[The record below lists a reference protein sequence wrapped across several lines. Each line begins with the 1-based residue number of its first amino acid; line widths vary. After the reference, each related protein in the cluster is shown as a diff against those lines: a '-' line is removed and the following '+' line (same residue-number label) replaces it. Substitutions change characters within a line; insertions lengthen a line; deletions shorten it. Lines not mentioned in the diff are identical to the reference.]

1 MTKLFKYLKPYSLWV
16 VLVVVLTLVQA
27 FSQLYLPTLMSDIVD
42 QGVVGGDIGFIVK
55 TGLVMLGFTLVV
67 SVATI
72 FARLFGARTG
82 VAFARDLRRNIFVK
96 VEGYSLNDFDQIG
109 TSSLITRSTN
119 DVTQVQNVMVM
130 ILTMLIF
137 APLMFVGG
145 LVMALR
151 TDIQLSWIIL
161 VSAGILGIV
170 IGFVAAK
177 GIPLFKS
184 IQKKIDKVNL
194 VLRESLTGIRV
205 IRAFNKEKFEE
216 TRFEKANTDLT
227 ETSIKVF
234 RIMSIMF
241 PALMLIMN
249 MTTVTVVWFGAHRI
263 ETGAIQVGD
272 MMAFQQY
279 VMQIMFSIMMATMM
293 FVMIPRASASAERIL
308 AVLNMENEV
317 LEPSQPL
324 EAKSSHGCVS
334 FRNVSFS
341 YKGAEK
347 PVLKNIS
354 FEAKPGEITAIIGS
368 TGSGKTTLINLIP
381 RFYDVSEGEV
391 LVDGTDVRKQSKA
404 SLRAKIGLV
413 PQKIS
418 LFSGSIRENL
428 QYGKADATDEE
439 VLTALH
445 TAQAGDFIEELE
457 AGIDAHVEQGGANY
471 SGGQKQRLA
480 IARALVRKPEIYIF
494 DDSFSALDFKTDA
507 KLRSALRKEI
517 DNATVLIVAQRV
529 STVMNADRILVLDQG
544 ETAGIGTHKELL
556 KSCDVYKEIV
566 ASQLSEEELGNE

>member
-1 MTKLFKYLKPYSLWV
+1 MTKLFKFLKPYTRWIIL
-16 VLVVVLTLVQA
+16 VLALTMVQA
-27 FSQLYLPTLMSDIVD
+27 FSQLYLPDLMSEIVD
-42 QGVVGGDIGFIVK
+42 KGVVGGDINFIIQ
-55 TGLVMLGFTLVV
+55 TGLIMLAFSVVV

-72 FARLFGARTG
+72 IARLYGAKTG
-82 VAFARDLRRNIFVK
+82 VAFARDLRRRIFVK
-96 VEGYSLNDFDQIG
+96 VEGFSLHDFDQVG
-109 TSSLITRSTN
+109 TSSLITRTTN

-130 ILTMLIF
+130 ILTMMIF
-137 APLMFVGG
+137 APMMLIGG
-145 LVMALR
+145 LIMALK
-151 TDIQLSWIIL
+151 TDIALSWIIL
-161 VSAGILGIV
+161 VAAAVLGVV
-170 IGFVAAK
+170 IGVVA
-177 GIPLFKS
+177 GRGLPLFKS

-216 TRFEKANTDLT
+216 ARFEEANADLT
-227 ETSIKVF
+227 GTSIKVF
-234 RIMSIMF
+234 RIMSFMF

-249 MTTVTVVWFGAHRI
+249 MTTVAIVWFGAHRI
-263 ETGAIQVGD
+263 DSGAIQVGD

-308 AVLNMENEV
+308 SVLNIENEV
-317 LEPSQPL
+317 LEPKKPL
-324 EAKSSHGCVS
+324 EAKGSCGCVT
-334 FRNVSFS
+334 FNNVSFS

-347 PVLKNIS
+347 PVLRNIS

-368 TGSGKTTLINLIP
+368 TGSGKTSLVNLIP

-391 LVDGTDVRKQSKA
+391 LVDGVDVREQGKEA
-404 SLRAKIGLV
+404 LRAKVGLV

-418 LFSGSIRENL
+418 LFSGSIKENL
-428 QYGKADATDEE
+428 QYGKSDATDAE
-439 VLTALH
+439 VLSALK
-445 TAQAGDFIEELE
+445 TAQASEFIDTLE
-457 AGIDAHVEQGGANY
+457 DGINARVEQGGANF
-471 SGGQKQRLA
+471 SGGQKQRLS

-517 DNATVLIVAQRV
+517 DHATVLIVAQRV

-544 ETAGIGTHKELL
+544 EIAGIGTHKELM
-556 KSCDVYKEIV
+556 KTCDVYKEIV
-566 ASQLSEEELGNE
+566 ASQLSEEELGDE

>member
-1 MTKLFKYLKPYSLWV
+1 MTKLFKYLKPYTMWI
-16 VLVVVLTLVQA
+16 VLVISLTFIQA
-27 FSQLYLPTLMSDIVD
+27 LSQLYLPNLMSDIVD
-42 QGVVGGDIGFIVK
+42 QGVVGGDINFIIK
-55 TGLVMLGFTLVV
+55 TGLIMLGFTLIV

-72 FARLFGARTG
+72 VARLYGAKTG
-82 VAFARDLRRNIFVK
+82 VAFARDLRRKIFVK
-96 VEGYSLNDFDQIG
+96 VENYSLHDFDQIG

-130 ILTMLIF
+130 MLTMLIF
-137 APLMFVGG
+137 APMMLIGG
-145 LVMALR
+145 TIMALR
-151 TDIQLSWIIL
+151 TDAELSWIIL
-161 VSAGILGIV
+161 VAASVLGIV
-170 IGFVAAK
+170 IGVVAAK
-177 GIPLFKS
+177 GLPLFKS

-205 IRAFNKEKFEE
+205 IRAFNKEKFDEK
-216 TRFEKANTDLT
+216 RFDVANTDLT

-234 RIMSIMF
+234 RIMSFMF

-249 MTTVTVVWFGAHRI
+249 MTTVAIVWFGAHRV
-263 ETGAIQVGD
+263 ESGAIQVGD

-308 AVLNMENEV
+308 DVLNMKNEV
-317 LEPSQPL
+317 LEIDQPI
-324 EAKSSHGCVS
+324 EAKDACGCVA
-334 FRNVSFS
+334 FKNVSFS

-354 FEAKPGEITAIIGS
+354 FEAKPGEITAVIGS

-381 RFYDVSEGEV
+381 RFYDVSDGEV
-391 LVDGTDVRKQSKA
+391 LVDGVDVRKQSKA
-404 SLRAKIGLV
+404 ALRAKVGLV

-439 VLTALH
+439 IFAALK
-445 TAQAGDFIEELE
+445 TAQASEFIENLDD
-457 AGIDAHVEQGGANY
+457 GIDANVEQGGANF
-471 SGGQKQRLA
+471 SGGQKQRLS
-480 IARALVRKPEIYIF
+480 IARALVRKPEIYVF

-544 ETAGIGTHKELL
+544 EMAGIGTHKELL
-556 KSCDVYKEIV
+556 KTCDVYKEIV
-566 ASQLSEEELGNE
+566 ASQLSEEELGDE